1 MHENAFRSTMSCYK
15 LSSENLTK
23 LFPPLSAKGKHF
35 GQLLVRAC
43 TSMSRLRAHVDL
55 TEICSVS
62 LAKSGHGS
70 GVTPCVFLVAR
81 LLACAFYGVLDDV
94 RD

>member
-1 MHENAFRSTMSCYK
+1 MNMAARTLSFALLSPGPTRKPREEQDLSCYK

-55 TEICSVS
+55 TENLFRKLGQKWPREV
-62 LAKSGHGS
+62 
-70 GVTPCVFLVAR
+70 
-81 LLACAFYGVLDDV
+81 
-94 RD
+94 